1 VAGNLRRL
9 RTASGLS
16 LAALAAASG
25 VAKGTI
31 SELERGR
38 GNPTVETLFAL
49 AYALEATLADLVSDP
64 PQDDAQVVRAVD
76 RPFVPGSP
84 LDARLLHRSQ
94 HSDRVLEVYE
104 LLVHPQAE
112 QRAKAHRPG
121 VREHVYLVHGDLQVG
136 PVGTTLSLTAG
147 DYAHYKA
154 DTDHVYRSQG
164 GGRALL
170 TLVVP
175 VTA

>member
-1 VAGNLRRL
+1 LTAGTALVGGNRKRL

-64 PQDDAQVVRAVD
+64 PQDKRRLSGRSTD
-76 RPFVPGSP
+76 RSCPDRRWTPGCC
-84 LDARLLHRSQ
+84 
-94 HSDRVLEVYE
+94 
-104 LLVHPQAE
+104 
-112 QRAKAHRPG
+112 
-121 VREHVYLVHGDLQVG
+121 
-136 PVGTTLSLTAG
+136 TA
-147 DYAHYKA
+147 A
-154 DTDHVYRSQG
+154 S
-164 GGRALL
+164 
-170 TLVVP
+170 
-175 VTA
+175 